1 MYDLDFL
8 KSQRRQIRA
17 DIKRYLITFRDDI
30 INEYNLEL
38 PTRDEIKTMQKHAF
52 DEWIISNYIKFVEK
66 ENTDLELIE
75 MIEMFICT
83 ENNIFNLEDLN
94 NYIL

>member
-8 KSQRRQIRA
+8 KTQRREIRK
-17 DIKRYLITFRDDI
+17 DIKRYLTTFRDDI
-30 INEYNLEL
+30 IEEYNLEL
-38 PTRDEIKTMQKHAF
+38 PTRDEIKTMPKHEF
-52 DEWIISNYIKFVEK
+52 DEWLVSKYAEFIKK

-75 MIEMFICT
+75 MIEMFICV
-83 ENNIFNLEDLN
+83 ENNILNLESLN